1 MKWTPSLLASAICI
15 GGASAPLVAYS
26 KIYLSVEQA
35 QKAMFGNVAMENK
48 PVVISPQVQEMMRD
62 ASSVSHPFQSNRI
75 WRSSHGDWFIV
86 DEVVGKHE
94 MITYAIGINPNGT
107 IKQIDVLEYKESY
120 GDEVALPS
128 WKDQFIGK
136 TVNSTLKLNKDIQNV
151 SGATLSAKHM
161 TDGVKR
167 VMVMYDQVLK
177 NLK

>member
-1 MKWTPSLLASAICI
+1 MKWTPNVLASAIFI
-15 GGASAPLVAYS
+15 GGLATPLVAHS

-35 QKAMFGNVAMENK
+35 QKSMFGNVVMEHK
-48 PVVISPQVQEMMRD
+48 PVVVSAQVQQLMRD
-62 ASSVSHPFQSNRI
+62 ASSVSHPFESNRI
-75 WRSSHGDWFIV
+75 WKTSKGDWFIV

-94 MITYAIGINPNGT
+94 MITYAIGINADGS
-107 IKQIDVLEYKESY
+107 IKRIDVLEYKESY

-136 TVNSTLKLNKDIQNV
+136 NVNSTLKLNKDIQNV

-167 VMVMYDQVLK
+167 IMVMYDQVLK